1 MSVSFPKPLTE
12 KEEKFYIKQYEQG
25 DAQATSYSHRT
36 QSSPGRT
43 CREKIC
49 DPAADAGRLYLHRHH
64 RPDQSRQYISQQP
77 QSKACHL
84 CRTLHRKRNPDE
96 HTSIAARLHIRG
108 VSSMLPIGTDKDGN
122 EISLNDILGHRS
134 RCRSST
140 SIHDQDTGY
149 SDMLHAIQ
157 AAR

>member
-25 DAQATSYSHRT
+25 DLQARHILIERNLA
-36 QSSPGRT
+36 PGRT
-43 CREKIC
+43 MFAKKYATQ
-49 DPAADAGRLYLHRHH
+49 PPDAGRLYLHRHH

-96 HTSIAARLHIRG
+96 HTCIAQIHIRS
-108 VSSMLPIGTDKDGN
+108 VSQCS
-122 EISLNDILGHRS
+122 HR
-134 RCRSST
+134 
-140 SIHDQDTGY
+140 HG
-149 SDMLHAIQ
+149 
-157 AAR
+157 